1 MTNTNTLNKRYNKP
15 VVLLLLFFFFAS
27 AQVSLATAA
36 DPPKPVVEVNGKILT
51 EMDLNEALN
60 ELMPAGRFH
69 GGFSSEKR
77 NSYRPEAIE
86 NMVEKELLYQEA
98 VSRGLNVEDKLIEQ
112 ELEKA
117 IKRFGSKKQLEV
129 AVKNAGMTFEEYK
142 TNLKKKH
149 FVSQL
154 LTLEVTDKAV
164 TSDQEVKTY
173 YETNRTKFKR
183 PEARRIRHIL
193 IKVPPTATAE
203 ERKLKREKAE
213 EAINKVKAGE
223 DMALIAS
230 QYSNGPYRVKGGDL
244 GLVHKGRLYPEVE
257 KEAFQLELGQLS
269 DIVKTMYGY
278 HFVRVEE
285 IRAPEQLELKD
296 VENKVKKELTEKK
309 EKQLKE
315 ALMTMLKAK
324 AQIKKY

>member
-51 EMDLNEALN
+51 EMDLNESLN
-60 ELMPAGRFH
+60 ELMPASRFH

-77 NSYRPEAIE
+77 NSYRPKAID

-98 VSRGLNVEDKLIEQ
+98 VSRGLSVEDKLIEQ
-112 ELEKA
+112 EMEKA
-117 IKRFGSKKQLEV
+117 IKRFGSKKQLKV
-129 AVKNAGMTFEEYK
+129 ALKNAGMTFEEYK

-149 FVSQL
+149 FISRL
-154 LTLEVTDKAV
+154 LTLEVTNKAV

-296 VENKVKKELTEKK
+296 VENKVKQELTAKK

-324 AQIKKY
+324 ARIKKY